1 MESRSGQDS
10 GKMGAERT
18 ISGELVWDKEALR
31 DTASPHSQILKQD
44 IKAAAVSG
52 ASGACGRGLHGACV

>member
-1 MESRSGQDS
+1 
-10 GKMGAERT
+10 MGAERT